1 MSDASQLQVLQEADT
16 RIAQL
21 RAQIGDAQAALRG
34 DIELDRSRRAAAAA
48 AETRQTTEAAARVAE
63 QEMAAL
69 DARIRRLDRHLYDG
83 SVRNP
88 QDLLEMQHELETLRE
103 RARDAEDRALALL
116 EAAEKATDGEHA
128 SLRELEGHE
137 ARRSGALEPLR
148 RRLEALTAGLERE
161 LADRDAIAAAIDPRG
176 TALYTRIAQQR
187 QPAVVGLTGD
197 ACGGCHLPLSNEE
210 RRAVRAGSRIVQCP
224 NCDRILVP

>member
-1 MSDASQLQVLQEADT
+1 QEADT

-69 DARIRRLDRHLYDG
+69 DARIRSLDRRLYDG

-88 QDLLEMQHELETLRE
+88 QDLLEMQHELEMLRG
-103 RARDAEDRALALL
+103 RARDAEDRAIALL
-116 EAAEKATDGEHA
+116 QEAVSAADSERATVRTLEEH
-128 SLRELEGHE
+128 EQ
-137 ARRSGALEPLR
+137 RRSGALEPLR
-148 RRLEALTAGLERE
+148 RRLGALTADLERE
-161 LADRDAIAAAIDPRG
+161 TTERESIAAGIEARNL
-176 TALYTRIAQQR
+176 ALYARVAQRR
-187 QPAVVGLTGD
+187 QPAVVGLLGD
-197 ACGGCHLPLSNEE
+197 TCEIG
-210 RRAVRAGSRIVQCP
+210 R
-224 NCDRILVP
+224 